1 MSSKQEAEKE
11 EIIKILKQKGEINS
25 EDLAKEM
32 KKDHQQVIGL
42 IKALEG
48 WYNITRPKME
58 NIIGSAF
65 I

>member
-32 KKDHQQVIGL
+32 KKDHQQIIGL
-42 IKALEG
+42 IKALES
-48 WYNITRPKME
+48 K
-58 NIIGSAF
+58 
-65 I
+65 